1 MVFDCLQGHEIAPI
15 LVAKRPGK
23 GSGTQVIVYG
33 LRCEHSH
40 EFEGWFK
47 DGAAYDQ
54 QAADGKLV
62 CPICETHRVSKAPM
76 APAVAGTKKQDVSSP
91 NELRRMRQFMTG
103 LRKYVQENAEYVGP
117 RFPEEARKI
126 HYDEV
131 PPRAIR
137 GQASAEEAQSLREEG
152 IEFASLPP
160 FLTNEQH

>member
-1 MVFDCLQGHEIAPI
+1 VFDCLQGHEIAPI

-54 QAADGKLV
+54 QAADGKLA

-117 RFPEEARKI
+117 SFPEEARKI
-126 HYDEV
+126 HYGETEE
-131 PPRAIR
+131 RHIY
-137 GQASAEEAQSLREEG
+137 GEASLKEAKELIEEG
-152 IEFASLPP
+152 VDVAPLPP
-160 FLTNEQH
+160 DIDGAN